1 MDRKY
6 FHEIFL
12 LEARKHEGHRDDRID
27 YDALIKIFKM
37 VGFEPNDK
45 QTKEF

>member
-6 FHEIFL
+6 FEEIFL
-12 LEARKHEGHRDDRID
+12 LEARIHEGHRDKRID
-27 YDALIKIFKM
+27 YDGLIKIFNM